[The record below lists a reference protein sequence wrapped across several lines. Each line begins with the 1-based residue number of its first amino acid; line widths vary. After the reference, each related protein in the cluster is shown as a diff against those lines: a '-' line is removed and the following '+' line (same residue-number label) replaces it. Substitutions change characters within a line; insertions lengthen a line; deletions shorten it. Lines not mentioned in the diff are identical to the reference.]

1 MNAGMA
7 TNKIDFSWTWYEN
20 KKNTK
25 LVLNNAHINWSLV
38 GRQNKAKFEGRDR
51 VKVVIAEVKAK
62 ISLEYRVLILS
73 NTFSAHQKFAT
84 CFFTIF
90 SWFYNS
96 WRYRFSPFQKVID
109 KYTTN
114 I

>member
-38 GRQNKAKFEGRDR
+38 GRQNKAKFEGKDK
-51 VKVVIAEVKAK
+51 VKVVIAEVRAK
-62 ISLEYRVLILS
+62 ISLEYRVLILN
-73 NTFSAHQKFAT
+73 NTFNEHQKFAT
-84 CFFTIF
+84 YIFESFFFFMIL
-90 SWFYNS
+90 
-96 WRYRFSPFQKVID
+96 
-109 KYTTN
+109 
-114 I
+114 